1 MIRLRKS
8 IAIVALVA
16 AGTAFAQFPPALKIM
31 KAKVITNSNIV
42 FGVGKAAPKTEAE
55 WAAVQQAAQNMVN
68 VSKELMPLGP
78 DSGREAWVQFTQ
90 ELGAASGKAAAA
102 TKVRNVDGVLAAGD
116 AMFAVC
122 EGCHNRYMK
131 K

>member
-1 MIRLRKS
+1 MI
-8 IAIVALVA
+8 A
-16 AGTAFAQFPPALKIM
+16 
-31 KAKVITNSNIV
+31 NSNIV
-42 FGVGKAAPKTEAE
+42 FGVRKAAPKTDAE

-68 VSKELMPLGP
+68 ISKELMPMGP

-90 ELGAASGKAAAA
+90 ELGAASGKAAASA
-102 TKVRNVDGVLAAGD
+102 KARNGDGVLAAGD